1 MGAMMPVKF
10 LKQPLHGSGGIWG
23 ADGAEDGEPK
33 GDGGSRARSAEA
45 ASAAADTCF
54 AAAVCAAFWCR
65 LVVEEET
72 PVLSRSARR
81 ATFFWNSQVEH
92 HGIKGGS
99 P

>member
-1 MGAMMPVKF
+1 MVCALALLLLVTIAEVAMGAMMPVKF

-54 AAAVCAAFWCR
+54 AAAVCAAF
-65 LVVEEET
+65 
-72 PVLSRSARR
+72 
-81 ATFFWNSQVEH
+81 
-92 HGIKGGS
+92 
-99 P
+99 